1 MTYVKIN
8 STLYPAII
16 NGSMRDSKWDDR
28 SSKSITLTMS
38 YADAIALFVDDIT
51 WSIVMDVE
59 TEDGTTTQEEYDNS
73 EYCLAGSVTDHRDGT
88 VTVKMGKLTQTEILE
103 KQLEEAGGTEE
114 YEAAYVEGVNSI

>member
-38 YADAIALFVDDIT
+38 YADAIALFVNDIT

-59 TEDGTTTQEEYDNS
+59 TESGTTQEEYDNS
-73 EYCLAGSVTDHRDGT
+73 DYCIAGSVTDNRDGS
-88 VTVKMGKLTQTEILE
+88 VTVKMGKMTQTEILE